1 MKQHTITLNTG
12 ASMPLIGF
20 GTYLIKDPEICERS
34 VAEALRAG
42 YRLIDTAQFY
52 GNEAAVGRAIKKS
65 GIPREDIF
73 VTTKL
78 WHTDAGDLKTR
89 PAFEASL
96 KRLGLDYVDLYLIH
110 HPYGD
115 VYGAWRVMEKL
126 YHEGLA
132 KAIGLSNFYPDRLE
146 DLILHFDVLP
156 AVDQLEAHIYHQRQD
171 ARKLMAEHQIA
182 LMAWGPFSQGKT
194 DLLENAALKEI
205 AARHGKTAAQT
216 ALRFLVQQDIV
227 VIPKSTHA
235 ERIRENAEIF
245 DFALSPGEMA
255 VLSALDT
262 KKSAG
267 APHDDPANVK
277 RIVGFVTPLA

>member
-1 MKQHTITLNTG
+1 MQHSVTLNTG
-12 ASMPLIGF
+12 ARMPLIGF
-20 GTYLIKDPEICERS
+20 GTYLINDHEVCERS
-34 VAEALRAG
+34 VLDALEAG

-65 GIPREDIF
+65 GIPREELF

-78 WHTDAGDLKTR
+78 WHTDTGDTKTR

-132 KAIGLSNFYPDRLE
+132 RAIGLSNFYADRLQ
-146 DLILHFDVLP
+146 DLTLHHEVIP
-156 AVDQLEAHIYHQRQD
+156 AVDQLETHIYHQRQD
-171 ARKLMAEHQIA
+171 ARALMAEHNIA

-194 DLLENAALKEI
+194 DLLENATLKEI
-205 AARHGKTAAQT
+205 AARHGKTPAQT
-216 ALRFLVQQDIV
+216 ALRFLVQQNIV
-227 VIPKSTHA
+227 VIPKSTHLA
-235 ERIRENAEIF
+235 RIKENIDIF
-245 DFALSPGEMA
+245 NFSLTDADMAALT
-255 VLSALDT
+255 ALDT

-267 APHDDPANVK
+267 LPHDDPANVK
-277 RIVGFVTPLA
+277 RIVGFVNPLS